1 MINMQLITD
10 TPLSSY
16 TALDPIAQ
24 RTLKVAKANHTTLAL
39 DAYLVNL
46 QKEPWY
52 SYELDYVLSHDEKA
66 MMIAY
71 KDKDPLTILI
81 KSQVK
86 VLVSEQGLA
95 DYHWERS
102 EALFETPDMNSLVH
116 DVIVDIKHCGLDS
129 SKGLTALGYSLFY
142 LGKEDCYLAFQMV

>member
-1 MINMQLITD
+1 MQLITD

-24 RTLKVAKANHTTLAL
+24 RTLKAAKANHTTLAL

-52 SYELDYVLSHDEKA
+52 SYELDYTLSHDEKA
-66 MMIAY
+66 LCIAY
-71 KDKDPLTILI
+71 KVKEPITVYVNNQLLMLPNESKLKDY
-81 KSQVK
+81 
-86 VLVSEQGLA
+86 G
-95 DYHWERS
+95 WERS

-116 DVIVDIKHCGLDS
+116 DVITDMEQSGLDT
-129 SKGLTALGYSLFY
+129 SKSLVELGYALFY
-142 LGKEDCYLAFQMV
+142 LSKENCYLAFQVI

>member
-1 MINMQLITD
+1 MQLITD

-24 RTLKVAKANHTTLAL
+24 RTLKAAQHNHTTLAL

-46 QKEPWY
+46 QNEPWY
-52 SYELDYVLSHDEKA
+52 SYELDYMLSHDEKA

-86 VLVSEQGLA
+86 VLTSEQGLA
-95 DYHWERS
+95 DYHWERQ
-102 EALFETPDMNSLVH
+102 EALFETPDVNSLVH
-116 DVIVDIKHCGLDS
+116 DVITDREQSGLDT
-129 SKGLTALGYSLFY
+129 SKSLVGLGYALFY
-142 LGKEDCYLAFQMV
+142 LSKEDCYLAFQMV

>member
-1 MINMQLITD
+1 MQLITD

-24 RTLKVAKANHTTLAL
+24 RTLKAAKANHTTLAL
-39 DAYLVNL
+39 AAYLVNL

-52 SYELDYVLSHDEKA
+52 SYELDYMLSHDEKA

-71 KDKDPLTILI
+71 QNKDSLTISI

-86 VLVSEQGLA
+86 VLANEYGLA
-95 DYHWERS
+95 EYYWERQ
-102 EALFETPDMNSLVH
+102 EALFETPDIDSLVH
-116 DVIVDIKHCGLDS
+116 DVIADIKHCGLDS
-129 SKGLTALGYSLFY
+129 SKDLTALGYSLFY
-142 LGKEDCYLAFQMV
+142 LGKEDCYLAFQVI

>member
-1 MINMQLITD
+1 MQLITD

-24 RTLKVAKANHTTLAL
+24 RTLKAAKANHTTLAL

-52 SYELDYVLSHDEKA
+52 SYELDYMLSHDEKA

-71 KDKDPLTILI
+71 QNKDSLTISI

-86 VLVSEQGLA
+86 VLTNEHGLA
-95 DYHWERS
+95 DYNWERQ
-102 EALFETPDMNSLVH
+102 EALFETPDMNSLAH
-116 DVIVDIKHCGLDS
+116 DVIADIKHCGLDS
-129 SKGLTALGYSLFY
+129 SKGLTALGYHLFY
-142 LGKEDCYLAFQMV
+142 LSKENCYLAFKEI

>member
-1 MINMQLITD
+1 MQLITD

-24 RTLKVAKANHTTLAL
+24 RTLKAAKANHTTLAL

-52 SYELDYVLSHDEKA
+52 SYELDYMLSHDEKA

-71 KDKDPLTILI
+71 GGKDPFTISI

-86 VLVSEQGLA
+86 VLANEHGLA
-95 DYHWERS
+95 DYNWERQ
-102 EALFETPDMNSLVH
+102 EALFETPDIDSLVH
-116 DVIVDIKHCGLDS
+116 DVIADMTPSELS
-129 SKGLTALGYSLFY
+129 SGKVPHELGYSLFY
-142 LGKEDCYLAFQMV
+142 LEKEGCYLAFKQV

>member
-1 MINMQLITD
+1 MQLITD

-52 SYELDYVLSHDEKA
+52 SYELDYMLSHDEKA

-71 KDKDPLTILI
+71 QNKDSLTISI

-86 VLVSEQGLA
+86 VLTSEQGLA
-95 DYHWERS
+95 DYNWERQ
-102 EALFETPDMNSLVH
+102 EALFETPDMNSLAH
-116 DVIVDIKHCGLDS
+116 DVVADMTPSELISGKVP
-129 SKGLTALGYSLFY
+129 AELGYHLFY
-142 LGKEDCYLAFQMV
+142 LSKENCYLAFKEI

>member
-1 MINMQLITD
+1 MQLITD

-24 RTLKVAKANHTTLAL
+24 RTLKAAQHNHTTLAL

-46 QKEPWY
+46 QKKPWY
-52 SYELDYVLSHDEKA
+52 SYELDYALSHDEKA

-71 KDKDPLTILI
+71 KDKDPFTISI

-86 VLVSEQGLA
+86 ALANEHGLA
-95 DYHWERS
+95 DYNWERQ
-102 EALFETPDMNSLVH
+102 EALFETPDIDSLVH
-116 DVIVDIKHCGLDS
+116 DVIADMEQSGLDT
-129 SKGLTALGYSLFY
+129 SKSLVELGYALFY
-142 LGKEDCYLAFQMV
+142 LSKEDCYLAFKEI

>member
-1 MINMQLITD
+1 MQLITD

-24 RTLKVAKANHTTLAL
+24 RTLKAAKANHTTLAL

-52 SYELDYVLSHDEKA
+52 AYELDYALSHDEQAK
-66 MMIAY
+66 MIAY
-71 KDKDPLTILI
+71 KDRDTLAISI
-81 KSQVK
+81 KSQVQA
-86 VLVSEQGLA
+86 LISDRDLA
-95 DYHWERS
+95 DYHWERQ
-102 EALFETPDMNSLVH
+102 EALFETPDINSLVH
-116 DVIVDIKHCGLDS
+116 DVIDDIKHCGLDS

-142 LGKEDCYLAFQMV
+142 LGKEDCYIAFKEI